1 MPVGLE
7 VRAFASCIGVE
18 EDPVTGS
25 LNASFAQ
32 WLIEDGHLP
41 ASYVAG
47 QGQCLG
53 RDGRVHL
60 ARDAAGQ
67 VWVGGDVVTC
77 IDSSDE

>member
-1 MPVGLE
+1 MTQ
-7 VRAFASCIGVE
+7 AIAS
-18 EDPVTGS
+18 PHPT
-25 LNASFAQ
+25 AAP
-32 WLIEDGHLP
+32 EDGHLP

-60 ARDAAGQ
+60 TRDVAGQ

-77 IDSSDE
+77 IEGRVTL